1 MKLGKHRQIAMKARR
16 ENCVEYNNYSN
27 GTVLI
32 LVLMRVF
39 FFSNVRHLV
48 GHVNLMHRD
57 PKAGRIRFDL
67 VDPPFALRFQ
77 DDVT

>member
-57 PKAGRIRFDL
+57 PKAGEFGSIWLIRHLHYDSKMM
-67 VDPPFALRFQ
+67 
-77 DDVT
+77 

>member
-1 MKLGKHRQIAMKARR
+1 
-16 ENCVEYNNYSN
+16 
-27 GTVLI
+27 
-32 LVLMRVF
+32 MRVI

-67 VDPPFALRFQ
+67 VDPPLALRSQ